1 MAANVPRTLKF
12 EDYRRLHPD
21 RTVVCVIPWERIES
35 EENTIY
41 GILASANYL
50 LLGAI
55 SLGDVALRAVVGELH
70 ELALAE
76 ENRDLLLFEEVQTSD
91 DNGYYVGFV
100 FATDAKAM
108 RFKLANP
115 Y

>member
-1 MAANVPRTLKF
+1 MAANGPLTLKF
-12 EDYRRLHPD
+12 EGYRRLHPN
-21 RTVVCVIPWERIES
+21 RIVVCVIPWERIKS

-41 GILASANYL
+41 GILASAHYP
-50 LLGAI
+50 LLGTI
-55 SLGDVALRAVVGELH
+55 SLGDVALQAVVSELH
-70 ELALAE
+70 EVALAE

-108 RFKLANP
+108 RFKLAPP